1 MTSELATGLP
11 TKAYRLPSR
20 PGHRVALERHERSPD
35 PNDIDAVRTWLE
47 SKPRP
52 WAIDLFCGAGGLSL
66 GLEEAGFTVVAA
78 ADSEATAI
86 QSHAANIEGLTW
98 TGDLGNPDEFI
109 AQLSQWGI
117 DSVDLVAGGPPCQ
130 PFSLAGVPKIGSLV
144 KEGRRAARDS
154 RADLWRSF
162 FAIIDHLNPSAV
174 LFENVQGFTA
184 AQDGA
189 VLVELVDQLKERE
202 YEVHTRVLKASAVGV
217 PQHRSRL
224 FVVGSPKGTEFEWP
238 HSASRR
244 SPTLHDAI
252 GDLPDI
258 GPGVREEA
266 QEYVQPDNPSRL
278 AHSMRKGLRGAEK
291 GIIRDHVTRAVRPD
305 DAKIYELLP
314 PGGTYADVPEELR
327 RYRSDIFTDKY
338 YRLRM
343 DGICRT
349 ITAHMAKDGYW
360 YIHPTQNRTLS
371 IREAAR
377 VQTFPDKFRFAGAPS
392 TRLRQIGNAVPP
404 LLAKAMGKAVK
415 ETLNR
420 IDGVPRAIREQQAA
434 HSFQPARFRDD
445 LLQWFKTNRRNFPWR
460 TKRLSKWQVL
470 LIEMCLHRTQAG
482 QVAQVADEVLKL
494 GRTPKL
500 FLANFDQLAAPLST
514 LGLQWRVDNLAR
526 AAEYI
531 LQYCNGKVPSSRQ
544 ELVSI
549 PGVADYIASATLCFG
564 HDKPSVL
571 MDTNTRRIVSRV
583 MGDDR
588 QPANWEMR
596 LELHRLAGEPGPD
609 AHWNQALLDLGGT
622 VCTAR
627 FPKCSECP
635 ILNHCA
641 TGRSSKIGNRQPAD
655 TIKAEATT

>member
-20 PGHRVALERHERSPD
+20 PGHRVTLERHERSPD
-35 PNDIDAVRTWLE
+35 PNDIDAVRAWLE

-78 ADSEATAI
+78 ADSESTAI
-86 QSHAANIEGLTW
+86 QSHSANIEGLTW

-109 AQLSQWGI
+109 EQLSKWGI

-144 KEGRRAARDS
+144 REGRRAPRDN

-162 FAIIDHLNPSAV
+162 FAIIDHLKPSTV

-189 VLVELVDQLKERE
+189 ILLELVDQLKGRE
-202 YEVHTRVLKASAVGV
+202 YEVHTRVLKASTVGV

-238 HSASRR
+238 HSTSRK
-244 SPTLHDAI
+244 SPTLQDAI

-258 GPGVREEA
+258 GPGVREEV
-266 QEYVQPDNPSRL
+266 QEYVQPDRPSPL
-278 AHSMRKGLRGAEK
+278 ARSMRKGLRAVER

-343 DGICRT
+343 DGVCRT

-377 VQTFPDKFRFAGAPS
+377 VQTFPDRFRFAGAPS

-404 LLAKAMGKAVK
+404 LLAKAMGEAVK
-415 ETLNR
+415 ETLDR
-420 IDGVPRAIREQQAA
+420 LVEVPRAIREQQAT
-434 HSFQPARFRDD
+434 HSFLPAPFRDD
-445 LLQWFKTNRRNFPWR
+445 LLQWFKTNRRMFPWR
-460 TKRLSKWQVL
+460 
-470 LIEMCLHRTQAG
+470 
-482 QVAQVADEVLKL
+482 
-494 GRTPKL
+494 P
-500 FLANFDQLAAPLST
+500 N
-514 LGLQWRVDNLAR
+514 
-526 AAEYI
+526 
-531 LQYCNGKVPSSRQ
+531 
-544 ELVSI
+544 
-549 PGVADYIASATLCFG
+549 ASANG
-564 HDKPSVL
+564 
-571 MDTNTRRIVSRV
+571 R
-583 MGDDR
+583 
-588 QPANWEMR
+588 
-596 LELHRLAGEPGPD
+596 
-609 AHWNQALLDLGGT
+609 
-622 VCTAR
+622 
-627 FPKCSECP
+627 CS
-635 ILNHCA
+635 L
-641 TGRSSKIGNRQPAD
+641 
-655 TIKAEATT
+655 

>member
-35 PNDIDAVRTWLE
+35 PNDIDAVRAWLE

-52 WAIDLFCGAGGLSL
+52 WTIDLFCGAGGLSL

-78 ADSEATAI
+78 ADSESTAI

-278 AHSMRKGLRGAEK
+278 ARSMRKGLRGAEK

-494 GRTPKL
+494 GRTPQR
-500 FLANFDQLAAPLST
+500 FLDNVELLSQALST
-514 LGLQWRVDNLAR
+514 LGLQWRVNNLAR
-526 AAEYI
+526 AAEY
-531 LQYCNGKVPSSRQ
+531 LLKNHDGRVPVSRQ
-544 ELVSI
+544 ELIAI
-549 PGVADYIASATLCFG
+549 PGVGDYIASAVLCFG
-564 HDKPSVL
+564 FDSPSVL
-571 MDTNTRRIVSRV
+571 LDTNTRRIARRV
-583 MGDDR
+583 LGGDR
-588 QPANWEMR
+588 SPANWEVR
-596 LELHRLAGEPGPD
+596 LELHRRAGEAGPD
-609 AHWNQALLDLGGT
+609 SEWNQALLDLGAK
-622 VCTAR
+622 VCSAR
-627 FPKCSECP
+627 SPKCLECP
-635 ILNHCA
+635 IRFHCA
-641 TGRSSKIGNRQPAD
+641 TGQSRTSANAQIDSGKFAASRA
-655 TIKAEATT
+655 